1 MEITTETTA
10 HIDTDELVEEIR
22 SSVEYIAEEV
32 FENISP
38 DTSDLA
44 DRIEDAEYNIENM
57 TRNYGY
63 LRESVDRICDRI
75 DELSDAI
82 KEGSIDS
89 EALRWQTI
97 GVLGMIDQAL
107 RNSPDPAPTSADLPP
122 NVW

>member
-10 HIDTDELVEEIR
+10 HIDTDELIEEIR
-22 SSVEYIAEEV
+22 SDVECIAEEV
-32 FENISP
+32 YENNV
-38 DTSDLA
+38 TDLG
-44 DRIEDAEYNIENM
+44 DRIEDAEYNIETM
-57 TRNYGY
+57 TRNYNY

-97 GVLGMIDQAL
+97 GVLGMIDHAL
-107 RNSPDPAPTSADLPP
+107 RNTP
-122 NVW
+122 NV